1 MSNISTRSMLL
12 YAVTDRFWTGKKSL
26 YEQVKIALQN
36 GVTCLQYRE
45 KHLPLEERLAEAKA
59 IASLCRKYQIPFII
73 NDDVH
78 LALAC
83 DADGVH
89 LGQDDISIEEARK
102 IIGHQKIIGM
112 TAHNVTEALKAQ
124 LQGADYLG
132 LGAVFPTSTKGN
144 TIPLSLDT
152 LKKICSQVNIP
163 KVAIAGITASNIQ
176 KLAGT
181 GIDGVAVVSAIFGA
195 NDIATATS
203 ELKILSEQIIHPTI

>member
-1 MSNISTRSMLL
+1 MSHISTRSMLL
-12 YAVTDRFWTGKKSL
+12 YAITDRSWTGKKSL
-26 YEQVKIALQN
+26 YEQVEVALRN

-45 KHLPLEERLAEAKA
+45 KHLPFEEQLAEAKA
-59 IASLCRKYQIPFII
+59 IASLCRKYQIPFIV

-89 LGQDDISIEEARK
+89 LGQDDISIDEARK
-102 IIGHQKIIGM
+102 ILGNQKIIGM
-112 TAHNVTEALKAQ
+112 TAHNVAEALKAQ
-124 LQGADYLG
+124 SQGADYLG

-152 LKKICSQVNIP
+152 LRMICSQVNIP
-163 KVAIAGITASNIQ
+163 KVAIAGITVSNIQ
-176 KLAGT
+176 KLTGS

-195 NDIATATS
+195 NDIAVATA
-203 ELKILSEQIIHPTI
+203 ELRKLSEQIIHPTI